1 MAISLGL
8 TLYNLANRRDQGP
21 GPDRPGRPAGRLVW
35 LHAPGSDTLR
45 AMLKLAGRL
54 WEEDGV
60 HVLLT
65 SPADPGPHKGLIRQ
79 PPPLDTPA
87 EAKSF
92 LSHWA
97 PELAI
102 FAEGEIRPALLAEA
116 TQRKLPMMIVGGR
129 EPHFPR
135 DRDGWYPGLM
145 RSLLPQI
152 GHVLT
157 VDEPAARAFRKAG
170 APPSQVEIAGRLE
183 EESAA
188 LPCLEA
194 EREALARLLATRPVW
209 LAAALPEMEETSI
222 IAAHRAALRMAHR
235 LLLIIVPQD
244 PARAEPLARRLEAEE
259 GWTVALRS
267 AEQEPDPEV
276 EVFVADSAS
285 EYGLWYRLAPITFLG
300 GSLLGNGCA
309 RDPLE
314 PAALGSAILHGPRPG
329 AYGALF
335 GRLGAARAARAV
347 SSGADLGEAVGDLL
361 SPDRTARLAQ
371 AAWTVAS
378 DGAEVTEKVMA
389 LVRRIMDGEV

>member
-102 FAEGEIRPALLAEA
+102 LAEGEIRPALLAEA

-145 RSLLPQI
+145 RSLLPQV